1 MSEIKGLWWGEAIL
15 LGGHV
20 QNLDWFVGSFSDKGA
35 LHVPKGGGG
44 GVILTNFMKVV
55 QSSIN
60 EHPSGIEHNSR

>member
-1 MSEIKGLWWGEAIL
+1 MGGRPFWR
-15 LGGHV
+15 GGHV

-35 LHVPKGGGG
+35 LQVPKGRGG

>member
-35 LHVPKGGGG
+35 LHVPKGEGGG
-44 GVILTNFMKVV
+44 GHFNKFH
-55 QSSIN
+55 
-60 EHPSGIEHNSR
+60 ESGTKQY

>member
-44 GVILTNFMKVV
+44 VILTNFMKVV
-55 QSSIN
+55 QSSIY
-60 EHPSGIEHNSR
+60 EHPPGIEHNSR

>member
-35 LHVPKGGGG
+35 LHVPKGGEGG
-44 GVILTNFMKVV
+44 GGHFNKFH
-55 QSSIN
+55 
-60 EHPSGIEHNSR
+60 ESGTKQY

>member
-20 QNLDWFVGSFSDKGA
+20 QNLDWFVESFSDKGA

-44 GVILTNFMKVV
+44 VILTNFMKVV
-55 QSSIN
+55 QSIID
-60 EHPSGIEHNSR
+60 EHQLGIERNKC

>member
-1 MSEIKGLWWGEAIL
+1 M

-44 GVILTNFMKVV
+44 VILTNFMKVV

-60 EHPSGIEHNSR
+60 EHPSGIERNSR